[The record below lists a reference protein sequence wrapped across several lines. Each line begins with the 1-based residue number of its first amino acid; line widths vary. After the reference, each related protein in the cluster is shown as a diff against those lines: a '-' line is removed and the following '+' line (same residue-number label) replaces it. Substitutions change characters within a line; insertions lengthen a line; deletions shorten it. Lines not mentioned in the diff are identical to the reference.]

1 MNEEII
7 INQPSCADAVDSNA
21 LSVTE
26 AMQRINKLIHEIRDT
41 ELLPIRDALGR
52 ILAEDVKS
60 TINVPGHTNSAV
72 DGYAILSEDLEK
84 NALKTLIVIGTA
96 FAGKPFKQS
105 VQCGQCVRVMTGA
118 KMPPGTDTVIMQE
131 HVFITNDHIRFNPGY
146 KAGQNVRQAGEDLKV
161 GDVAISA
168 GKKLTPAELGML
180 ASMGIADIKVRRKL
194 RVTFFS
200 TGNELRS
207 LGDPLNEGEIYD
219 SNRYTLH
226 GMLSRLPVD
235 INDMGV
241 IPDQPQMMHDAFQQ
255 ASSNADVVITTGGVS
270 VGEADFVKQ
279 VIGEVG
285 NVDFWKLAIKPG
297 RPLAFGKINDAIFFG
312 LPGNPVAV
320 MVTFYQF
327 VQPTLKRIMGQSEIN
342 PVRFKVLCTTKL
354 RKKPGRVEYYR
365 GILNTDNDGQVT
377 VCKAGMQ
384 GSGILS
390 TMSKANCFI
399 VLASDRSTVEPGQLV
414 DVEPFEGLM

>member
-1 MNEEII
+1 MSEETV

-26 AMQRINKLIHEIRDT
+26 AMQRINNLVHEIKDS
-41 ELLPIRDALGR
+41 EPLPIRDALGR
-52 ILAEDVKS
+52 ILAEDVHS

-72 DGYAILSEDLEK
+72 DGYAISSADLPVESP
-84 NALKTLIVIGTA
+84 KTLNITGTA
-96 FAGKPFKQS
+96 FAGKPFTQQ
-105 VQCGQCVRVMTGA
+105 VQRGQCVRVMTGA

-131 HVFITNDHIRFNPGY
+131 HVQVDNDSIRFNPGY
-146 KAGQNVRQAGEDLKV
+146 QSGQNVRHAGEDLKI
-161 GDVAISA
+161 GQVAISA

-194 RVTFFS
+194 RVAFFS

-207 LGDPLNEGEIYD
+207 LGETLGEGEIYD

-241 IPDQPQMMHDAFQQ
+241 IADDPHAMRKAFEQ
-255 ASSNADVVITTGGVS
+255 ASKTADVVITTGGVS

-297 RPLAFGKINDAIFFG
+297 RPLAFGKINDAVFFG

-327 VQPTLKRIMGQSEIN
+327 VQPTLKRIMGQSDIN
-342 PVRFKVLCTTKL
+342 PPRFKVLCTSKL

-365 GILNTDNDGQVT
+365 GILTTENDGRVT

-399 VLASDRSTVEPGQLV
+399 VLPADRSTVEPGQLV
-414 DVEPFEGLM
+414 DIEPFEGLM